1 MTHPL
6 DPVLPTQTEDALWVA
21 EKGTRYL
28 AHEMRVGKT
37 AAAIRACDLMGARRV
52 LWLTTGTARLTHA
65 HAWLDYGLF
74 GWPVSVLTT
83 GRDRPGKDGVT
94 ITSYDLAAG
103 ALKDKLLTDTWDV
116 LVVDEAHKL
125 KTRTAK
131 RTIAVLGEDCD
142 RATGLASAAKHVVPL
157 SGTPAPN
164 HPGELWPV
172 LRALFPEAIADHT
185 RGGTMPYWRFEDRF
199 CKTKFSRFGDRKIVG
214 GKNLR
219 ELRERIA
226 PYVRRR
232 TFAETFP
239 DAPGIAAQMLYVP
252 AQADLAEL
260 IELEKSA
267 IVQEL
272 GIRLDRVKSEN
283 GREAILREL
292 ESKVGLR
299 LRRLTGLAKAPGVVE
314 WAIDYLKERPK
325 LVLMGWHAEV
335 LDAICAG
342 LEKFR
347 PIRVSGGV
355 SAKAK
360 GEAAMAF
367 RKDAARRAFVGNLAA
382 AGEAIDLS
390 VADDVVLIES
400 SWVPGE
406 NDQAIRRIVNMHKRN
421 ENVAWFATLSG
432 SIDEHIQR
440 TNMRKTQTLLEL
452 FG

>member
-1 MTHPL
+1 MTHPF
-6 DPVLPTQTEDALWVA
+6 DPVLPSQTEDALWVA
-21 EKGTRYL
+21 ERGTRYL

-37 AAAIRACDLMGARRV
+37 AAAIRACDLLGARKV
-52 LWLTTGTARLTHA
+52 LWITTGTARLTHA
-65 HAWLDYGLF
+65 HAWHDYGLY

-83 GRDRPGKDGVT
+83 GRDRPLKGGVT

-103 ALKDKLLTDTWDV
+103 PLRKWLQGEQWDV
-116 LVVDEAHKL
+116 LVIDEAHKL

-131 RTIAVLGEDCD
+131 RTVAVLGQDCD
-142 RATGLASAAKHVVPL
+142 RKSCLAASATHVMPL

-164 HPGELWPV
+164 HPGEMWPV

-185 RGGTMPYWRFEDRF
+185 RGGTMPYWRFEDRY

-219 ELRERIA
+219 ELRQRIA
-226 PYVRRR
+226 PFVRRR
-232 TFAETFP
+232 TFAETYP
-239 DAPGIAAQMLYVP
+239 DAPGIATQMLFVP

-260 IELEKSA
+260 IELEKSE
-267 IVQEL
+267 IVQQL
-272 GIRLDRVKSEN
+272 GIRLDRITSET
-283 GREAILREL
+283 GREAVLREL
-292 ESKVGLR
+292 ENKVGLR
-299 LRRLTGLAKAPGVVE
+299 LRRLTGLAKCPGVIE
-314 WAIDYLKERPK
+314 WAKDYLKERPK
-325 LVLMGWHAEV
+325 LVLMGWHSEV
-335 LDAICAG
+335 LGALCDGLDAF
-342 LEKFR
+342 K

-355 SAKAK
+355 APKAK
-360 GEAAMAF
+360 GEAATLF
-367 RKDAARRAFVGNLAA
+367 RKDPARRVFVGNLAA

-390 VADDVVLIES
+390 VADDVVLLES

-440 TNMRKTQTLLEL
+440 TNLRKTQTLLEL